1 MSKENKFYEVSDETV
16 NIFMEIAS
24 QKCFNEIS
32 FQFIGCDTQK
42 TLIKISKLSEQYEF
56 LLNKHILVSLNEL
69 LLHKFEDESINILFE
84 QELDKIHFNIE
95 TAKVKLIKTDINTF
109 STLIKKYG
117 IEKISKANQLAEITA
132 EKMVSNDFENDF
144 IS

>member
-1 MSKENKFYEVSDETV
+1 MSKENKFYEISEETI

-69 LLHKFEDESINILFE
+69 LLHKFEPESIQILFE

>member
-1 MSKENKFYEVSDETV
+1 MSKENKFYEISEETV

-69 LLHKFEDESINILFE
+69 LLHKFEEESIHILFE